1 MEMQSAQILDRQ
13 HTTLVVVDMQDV
25 FLSPIKV
32 RRLIED
38 NVKLLMQVALALD
51 IPIVATTQNGSKLG
65 GVIPALLEVGSIPI
79 YDKLCFSCW
88 QEENF
93 AHFLQQTERSQ
104 VLLTGIESHI
114 CILQTAMDLVDA
126 GYTVHVPYDAVA
138 SRNKRDW
145 KYALYRLQHA
155 GAIVT
160 STESAIYEWLREA
173 GTDSFRQ
180 VLPLLKQKQESESS
194 NLGAE
199 D

>member
-13 HTTLVVVDMQDV
+13 RTTLVVVDMQDV

-65 GVIPALLEVGSIPI
+65 GVIPALLDVGSIPI

-114 CILQTAMDLVDA
+114 CILQTAVDLVDA

-194 NLGAE
+194 NSGAE

>member
-1 MEMQSAQILDRQ
+1 MKMQSAQILDRQ
-13 HTTLVVVDMQDV
+13 RTTLVVVDMQDV
-25 FLSPIKV
+25 FLSQIKV

-38 NVKLLMQVALALD
+38 NVKLLMQVAFTLD

-65 GVIPALLEVGSIPI
+65 GVIPALLDIGSIPI

-93 AHFLQQTERSQ
+93 AHFLQETERPQ
-104 VLLTGIESHI
+104 VLLTGIEGHI
-114 CILQTAMDLVDA
+114 CILQTAVDLINA
-126 GYTVHVPYDAVA
+126 GYAVHVPCDAVA

-145 KYALYRLQHA
+145 KYALYRLQRA

-180 VLPLLKQKQESESS
+180 VLSLLKQKQESKSS
-194 NLGAE
+194 DSGEE